1 MSKIVINA
9 ETRTVIG
16 KQVKQLRRD
25 GKIPA
30 VIYGHKLTSLPI
42 SLNFR
47 ESSRKLD
54 SLTGSSL
61 VEILLDGKTHTVI
74 VREKQ
79 KNYIRDEII
88 HVDFQEVS
96 LTEKIRA
103 SVEIVLEGLSPAIKD
118 FDGVL
123 VAGLTEIEV
132 ESFPQDLPEKFVVD
146 VTKLTNIGDSIHLRD
161 IEISPKVEVL
171 SNLDDMIVLVASG
184 TPLPEEE
191 ISEGTVEP
199 EIIEKGKKEDEEI

>member
-1 MSKIVINA
+1 MSKIVLNA

-30 VIYGHKLTSLPI
+30 VIYGHKLTSMPI
-42 SLNFR
+42 SLDFR
-47 ESSRKLD
+47 ESSKKLEG
-54 SLTGSSL
+54 LTGSSL
-61 VEILLDGKTHTVI
+61 IEILLDGKTHTVI

-103 SVEIVLEGLSPAIKD
+103 SVEIVLEGISPAIKD

-123 VAGLTEIEV
+123 VSGLSEIEV
-132 ESFPQDLPEKFVVD
+132 ESYPQDLPEKFVVD
-146 VTKLTNIGDSIHLRD
+146 VSKLAKIGDSIHLRD
-161 IEISPKVEVL
+161 LEISPKVEIL
-171 SNLDDMIVLVASG
+171 SNIEEMIVLVTSA
-184 TPLPEEE
+184 TPVSEEE
-191 ISEGTVEP
+191 ETAEGSAEP
-199 EIIEKGKKEDEEI
+199 EIIEKGKKEEDL